1 MCGMRPE
8 DATTDVRWGETKKL
22 KTIHAR
28 PRDREEIDL
37 RHGLSH
43 QSLTYGIAYFIAF
56 LQIL

>member
-1 MCGMRPE
+1 MRPE